1 MTLEQVFFVSQS
13 IAAAAVVASIL
24 YLARE
29 VRQSERVQRAIM
41 QQGRADRASNASL
54 TIATAELA
62 RIWQEAL
69 SPKPDLTR
77 EEFAQWALICRA
89 TFLSGE
95 DSYLQHKAGLLDEL
109 AWGSYVAGAH
119 FYMASP
125 GIRAMWKVSSK
136 QFGAD
141 FRAFVDGILAN
152 VPVGCPADSYVAW
165 QEQLRSE
172 TASAGTSNTA
182 VT

>member
-29 VRQSERVQRAIM
+29 VRQSERVQRATM
-41 QQGRADRASNASL
+41 QQGRADRAAHASL
-54 TIATAELA
+54 TIASAGLS

-69 SPKPDLTR
+69 SPNPDLTQ
-77 EEFAQWALICRA
+77 EEFAQWTLICRSA
-89 TFLSGE
+89 FLSGE
-95 DSYLQHKAGLLDEL
+95 DSYLQHKAGLLDEV
-109 AWGSYVAGAH
+109 AWRSYVAGVH

-125 GIRAMWKVSSK
+125 GMRAMWKVSSK

-141 FRAFVDGILAN
+141 FRKFVDDILAK
-152 VPVGCPADSYVAW
+152 VPITCPADSYVAW
-165 QEQLRSE
+165 QEQLKSE
-172 TASAGTSNTA
+172 TRQATER
-182 VT
+182 

>member
-13 IAAAAVVASIL
+13 VAAAAVVASIL

-29 VRQSERVQRAIM
+29 VRQSERVQRATM

-54 TIATAELA
+54 TMATAELA
-62 RIWQEAL
+62 RIWQKAL
-69 SPKPDLTR
+69 SANPDLSH

-89 TFLSGE
+89 SFLSGE
-95 DSYLQHKAGLLDEL
+95 DSYLQHKAGLLDEM
-109 AWGSYVAGAH
+109 AWSSYVAGVR
-119 FYMASP
+119 FFMASP
-125 GIRAMWKVSSK
+125 GMRAMWKVSAK

-141 FRAFVDGILAN
+141 FRSFVDDILAKE
-152 VPVGCPADSYVAW
+152 PVGCPADSYVAW

-172 TASAGTSNTA
+172 TRQAAERG
-182 VT
+182 

>member
-29 VRQSERVQRAIM
+29 VRQSERVQRATM
-41 QQGRADRASNASL
+41 QQGRADRASSASL

-62 RIWQEAL
+62 RIWQKGL

-77 EEFAQWALICRA
+77 EEFAQWALICRSA
-89 TFLSGE
+89 FLSGE
-95 DSYLQHKAGLLDEL
+95 DSYLHHKAGLLDEA
-109 AWGSYVAGAH
+109 AWGSYVAGVH

-125 GIRAMWKVSSK
+125 GMRAMWKVSAK

-141 FRAFVDGILAN
+141 FRDFVDGVVAT
-152 VPVGCPADSYVAW
+152 VPVSCPADSYAAW
-165 QEQLRSE
+165 QELLRSE
-172 TASAGTSNTA
+172 IASGATSSA
-182 VT
+182 RVT

>member
-1 MTLEQVFFVSQS
+1 MTLEQVFYVSQS

-29 VRQSERVQRAIM
+29 VRQSERVQRATM
-41 QQGRADRASNASL
+41 QQGRADRASQASL

-62 RIWQEAL
+62 RIWQQAL
-69 SPKPDLTR
+69 SPKLDLTQ

-89 TFLSGE
+89 SFLSGE
-95 DSYLQHKAGLLDEL
+95 DSFLQHKAGLLDEV
-109 AWGSYVAGAH
+109 AWSSYVAGVH

-125 GIRAMWKVSSK
+125 GMGAMWKVSSK
-136 QFGAD
+136 QFSAD
-141 FRAFVDGILAN
+141 FRNFVDGILAK
-152 VPVGCPADSYVAW
+152 VPVGFPADSYVAW

-172 TASAGTSNTA
+172 TRQATEA
-182 VT
+182 